1 MRLTYRFYTSLIA
14 LSSLAFPALCLAF
27 DYLQPLP
34 GTPPIPANNPL
45 TPQKISLGKKLF
57 FDPKVLGA
65 DSQLSCNSCHNLAEG
80 GDDNRAQSIGQGG
93 QLTLR
98 SSPTLWNIGFQT
110 VLYWDGRNISHED
123 QILDHLRDKMI
134 ATWANIGEL
143 ITALEKSGE
152 YHQAFTRAFPEEDTP
167 ISGENLAKAVAS
179 FERTLLTKESA
190 FDRYIAGDKSALS
203 ASALRGM
210 QAFNESGC
218 LACHFG
224 ANFAGPAPG
233 PALKMG
239 DGFYELFPNNLG
251 SRYDNQYRLTDDP
264 GRFAY
269 TGDPG
274 ERYMWRVPPLRNI
287 ALTAPYFHNG
297 SVKTLEEAVRVM
309 GKTQFNKDLSE
320 KTVEDITAFL
330 KSLTGELPPPA
341 YRH

>member
-1 MRLTYRFYTSLIA
+1 MRFVHRLIPGLT
-14 LSSLAFPALCLAF
+14 LSVWLACPPLAFAF
-27 DYLQPLP
+27 DYLQQLP
-34 GTPPIPANNPL
+34 ESPPVPSDNPL
-45 TPQKISLGKKLF
+45 SPQKIALGKKLF
-57 FDPKVLGA
+57 FDPKFLGTN
-65 DSQLSCNSCHNLAEG
+65 SKLSCNSCHNLAEG
-80 GDDNRAQSIGQGG
+80 GDDNQAQSIGQGG
-93 QLTLR
+93 QRTLR

-110 VLYWDGRNISHED
+110 VLYWDGRSISHEG
-123 QILDHLRDKMI
+123 QILDHLRDATI

-143 ITALEKSGE
+143 VTALEHSRD
-152 YHQAFTRAFPEEDTP
+152 YQQAFALAYPQESSP
-167 ISGENLAKAVAS
+167 ISGENIAKAIAS
-179 FERTLLTKESA
+179 FERTLLATNSA
-190 FDRYIAGDKSALS
+190 FDHYMAGDKSALS
-203 ASALRGM
+203 ASAIRGI

-251 SRYDNQYRLTDDP
+251 SRFDKKYALTKDL

-297 SVKTLEEAVRVM
+297 AVTTLEEAVRVM
-309 GKTQFNKDLSE
+309 GKTQFNKDLSDE
-320 KTVEDITAFL
+320 TVKDITAFL
-330 KSLTGELPPPA
+330 KSLTGELSQQVLNP
-341 YRH
+341 